1 MIYLRIFD
9 TNDDYDSFKNGEEWI
24 TPNVSVIVDTLDV
37 KYHNVLKNYLTFK
50 AIEDSTIAL
59 KAKTSPNV
67 LYSIDNGEW
76 VNWDYSAI
84 TLSAGSFVRMK
95 GSNPN
100 GFNSGVEESN
110 YNMFVMTGKISA
122 SGNIMSLLY
131 DDDFENNT
139 TIPCSYCYYCM
150 FEACTSLTSAP
161 ELPAT
166 ILADSCYAGMFNN
179 CTSLES
185 TPELPATTLAKGCYE
200 GMFGRCSSLTNAPEL
215 PATTLAEECYGYM
228 FHSCTSLTTAP
239 ELPATTLAEYCYAS
253 MFEGCSSLTNAPELP
268 ATTLA
273 VYCYSSM
280 FNSCTSLTA
289 APELPATTLAMYCYY
304 RMFERCSSLTN
315 APELPATTLAK
326 GCYREMFEGCSKLN
340 YIKMLA
346 TDISASNCLNSWVS
360 SVASTGTFVKS
371 SSMIS
376 LPTGVNGIPS
386 GWTIENV

>member
-100 GFNSGVEESN
+100 GFNSGVEKSN

-150 FEACTSLTSAP
+150 FEDCTSLESAP

-166 ILADSCYAGMFNN
+166 TLAEYCYAGMFNN

-185 TPELPATTLAKGCYE
+185 APELPATTLAKGCYV

-239 ELPATTLAEYCYAS
+239 ELPATILARSCYA
-253 MFEGCSSLTNAPELP
+253 G
-268 ATTLA
+268 
-273 VYCYSSM
+273 
-280 FNSCTSLTA
+280 
-289 APELPATTLAMYCYY
+289 
-304 RMFERCSSLTN
+304 MFERCSSLTN
-315 APELPATTLAK
+315 APELPATTLAEE
-326 GCYREMFEGCSKLN
+326 CYREMFEGCSKLN